1 MKRVQKPP
9 PFLLLLLHIF
19 FLSLLP
25 LKAATSSPRT
35 QAKALIHW
43 KSSFHNS
50 SSLPP
55 HGDLSSWSLTNLDNL
70 CNWTGIVCDHN
81 TKTVAQIDLSNFNI
95 TATLIQFNFTTFLNL
110 TQFILYNNYFRG
122 PIPSAIGNLSKL
134 TTLDLGYNNFGEEI
148 PAEIANLTE
157 LGYLSFYGN
166 YLRGTIPYQLS
177 NLQKVQF
184 LHLGGNYLETADWS
198 VFSGMPSLTYL
209 DFSWASLDSE
219 FPEFISKCSNLTFL
233 DLSQNAFTGQIP
245 ELVFTNLGKLEYLN
259 LTSNSFQGPLPSNF
273 PKLKHLHSAE
283 NNFSGPIPED
293 IGLISGLQSIDLAWN
308 FLEGKIPSSIGQ
320 LRELQYLDLRNNFL
334 NSSIPSELGLCTNLT
349 YLNLTS
355 NHLEGKIP
363 SSIGQLRELQHLDLQ
378 MNSLDSSIPS
388 ELGFCTNLTYLDL
401 SSNHLEGKIPS
412 SIGQLRELQ
421 NLYLQMNS
429 LNSSIPSELGFC
441 FSLTYLDLSRNQL
454 SGSIP
459 LTLSNLAHI
468 QSLDL
473 SNNNL
478 NGSFPTEIAFPLL
491 GNFYL
496 SQNNFT
502 YNTFVGNSDL
512 CRDAR
517 GLSRACNSKKNNKKV
532 IIGVLVPVCV
542 ISVVAIT
549 IALILMFHKKTK
561 CALKKINST
570 AQNFENFVSMILQ
583 EEVKFTFGE
592 VVKAIDDFHE
602 KYCIG
607 KGGFGRVYKAELL
620 SGQVVAVKRLNMSD
634 SNDIPAINLQSFE
647 NEIRTLTNLRHRNII
662 QLYGFCSRRECI
674 FLLYEYLERGS
685 LGKALYGVEGVTEL
699 GWATRVKVVK
709 GLAHALSYLHHDCS
723 PPIVHRDVTVNNVLL
738 ESDFEAR
745 LSDFGTARLISANS
759 SNWTH
764 IVGSFGYMAPEL
776 ALTMRVT
783 DKCDVYSFG
792 VVALEVMM
800 GRHPGD
806 LLESQLSESSKSMED
821 NAELLLKDVLDQRL
835 EAPSNELAK
844 AVVLVMSLA
853 LGCIRTRPGS
863 RPTMLY
869 VAQKL
874 SAHSVPSLPEPFGML
889 TLNKLM
895 GI

>member
-1 MKRVQKPP
+1 MES
-9 PFLLLLLHIF
+9 FDHY
-19 FLSLLP
+19 SLP
-25 LKAATSSPRT
+25 LP
-35 QAKALIHW
+35 
-43 KSSFHNS
+43 
-50 SSLPP
+50 
-55 HGDLSSWSLTNLDNL
+55 WSLTNLDNL
-70 CNWTGIVCDHN
+70 CNWTAIVCDHN
-81 TKTVAQIDLSNFNI
+81 TKSVVQIDISNVQI
-95 TATLIQFNFTTFLNL
+95 DATLDRFNFIPFLNL
-110 TQFILYNNYFRG
+110 THFNLHGNYIRG
-122 PIPSAIGNLSKL
+122 PIPSAISNLSKL
-134 TTLDLGYNNFGEEI
+134 TTLDLGYNDFHEEI
-148 PAEIANLTE
+148 PVEIGKLTE
-157 LGYLSFYGN
+157 LQYLSFDSN
-166 YLRGTIPYQLS
+166 RLTGT
-177 NLQKVQF
+177 
-184 LHLGGNYLETADWS
+184 
-198 VFSGMPSLTYL
+198 
-209 DFSWASLDSE
+209 
-219 FPEFISKCSNLTFL
+219 
-233 DLSQNAFTGQIP
+233 
-245 ELVFTNLGKLEYLN
+245 
-259 LTSNSFQGPLPSNF
+259 
-273 PKLKHLHSAE
+273 
-283 NNFSGPIPED
+283 
-293 IGLISGLQSIDLAWN
+293 
-308 FLEGKIPSSIGQ
+308 IPSSIDQ
-320 LRELQYLDLRNNFL
+320 LRELQYLDLSNNFF
-334 NSSIPSELGLCTNLT
+334 NSSIPFELDLCTNLT
-349 YLNLTS
+349 YLALASNKLNGELPLSLSNLNNITHLSLFANRFTGPILPSLLS
-355 NHLEGKIP
+355 NWTEMVSL
-363 SSIGQLRELQHLDLQ
+363 QLQHNYFSGNIPPEIGLLTKL
-378 MNSLDSSIPS
+378 NVLYLNHNKLSASIPS
-388 ELGFCTNLTYLDL
+388 DIGRL
-401 SSNHLEGKIPS
+401 SHLIS
-412 SIGQLRELQ
+412 
-421 NLYLQMNS
+421 
-429 LNSSIPSELGFC
+429 
-441 FSLTYLDLSRNQL
+441 LDLSRNQL

-459 LTLSNLAHI
+459 LTLWKLGNL
-468 QSLDL
+468 QSLTL

-478 NGSFPTEIAFPLL
+478 SGTIPPEIANCISQDTFHKLRHLPVLE
-491 GNFYL
+491 FITL
-496 SQNNFT
+496 SHNNFT
-502 YNTFVGNSDL
+502 APD
-512 CRDAR
+512 
-517 GLSRACNSKKNNKKV
+517 NSKDHQSSPLICLLTFFLFVSGLMIASPYALVLIFGKKPNP
-532 IIGVLVPVCV
+532 VLE
-542 ISVVAIT
+542 
-549 IALILMFHKKTK
+549 
-561 CALKKINST
+561 KINSS
-570 AQNFENFVSMILQ
+570 QNFETFESMILQ

-592 VVKAIDDFHE
+592 VVKAIENFHD

-607 KGGFGRVYKAELL
+607 RGGFGKVYKAELL

-634 SNDIPAINLQSFE
+634 SNDIPTINLQSFD
-647 NEIRTLTNLRHRNII
+647 NEIKTLPNLRHRNII
-662 QLYGFCSRRECI
+662 QLYGFYSRRECI